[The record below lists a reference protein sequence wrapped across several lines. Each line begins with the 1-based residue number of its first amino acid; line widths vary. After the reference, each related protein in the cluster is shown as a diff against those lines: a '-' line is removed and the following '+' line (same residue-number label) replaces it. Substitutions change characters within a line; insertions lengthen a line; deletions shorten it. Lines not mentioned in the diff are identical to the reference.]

1 MRILNHSVELVP
13 LDQLSPHPRNPRQ
26 GDVGAIHESI
36 QANGFYGVVIAQRST
51 GHILAGNHR
60 YLAASHAGATEI
72 PVAWVDVDDDEAL
85 RILLADNRTN
95 DLASYDNTALAD
107 LLQEIMAEAGTLD
120 GTGYDGDDLDE
131 LLRDLSMPDEG
142 DWGDTLG
149 ALPDGDRAP
158 FQQKTF
164 TLHDEQVEVVDR
176 ALEAAKD
183 MGPFVD
189 SPNENSNGNALARV
203 CEMFLLWRDERG
215 E

>member
-1 MRILNHSVELVP
+1 MKVLNQSVEMVP
-13 LDQLSPHPRNPRQ
+13 VGALRLHPRNVNN

-36 QANGFYGVVIAQRST
+36 KHNGFYGTIVAQRST
-51 GHILAGNHR
+51 GYVLAGNHR
-60 YLAASHAGATEI
+60 LQAAQHAGAAEV
-72 PVAWVDVDDDEAL
+72 PVVWVDVDDDHAL
-85 RILLADNRTN
+85 RILLADNRTTRLGS
-95 DLASYDNTALAD
+95 DDPEALAR
-107 LLQEIMAEAGTLD
+107 LLQEIADTAGTLD
-120 GTGYDGDDLDE
+120 GTAYSGDDLDE

-164 TLHDEQVEVVDR
+164 TLHDEQAEIVER
-176 ALEAAKD
+176 ALAVAKA

-203 CEMFLLWRDERG
+203 CETFLTDHG
-215 E
+215 ADG